1 MRKGKIGAFLFAAG
15 ALLIFICVGSF
26 LKSAPVAAFAHSSE
40 PSGNNETFPAFT
52 LPMPKSD
59 AETAYLGLSGTGTFD
74 IGRIKSQVLIIE
86 AFGAFC
92 PHCHHAAPYVN
103 EVYRTIEGRAD
114 LKSRVKIIGVGMRS
128 TPFEVNLFKEKFHV
142 PFPLFADKD
151 MAVEKLL
158 SIDTTPTFIG
168 VKMNKDG
175 TRERFYFRRGS
186 FESSS
191 QFLSELIT
199 LSGITQEAK

>member
-1 MRKGKIGAFLFAAG
+1 
-15 ALLIFICVGSF
+15 
-26 LKSAPVAAFAHSSE
+26 
-40 PSGNNETFPAFT
+40 
-52 LPMPKSD
+52 
-59 AETAYLGLSGTGTFD
+59 
-74 IGRIKSQVLIIE
+74 
-86 AFGAFC
+86 
-92 PHCHHAAPYVN
+92 
-103 EVYRTIEGRAD
+103 VYRTIEGRSD
-114 LKSRVKIIGVGMRS
+114 LKNRVKIIGIGMRS
-128 TPFEVNLFKEKFHV
+128 TPFEVSVFKEKFHV